1 MGEIQAVADEQT
13 RCLMGVALQ
22 SCLRVDLVLVFTGD
36 LMMGKKG
43 GKRSAIHL
51 SRKCKGTGYELCA
64 LRKV

>member
-43 GKRSAIHL
+43 GNAPLFTSRASARAQDMNCGI
-51 SRKCKGTGYELCA
+51 A
-64 LRKV
+64 